1 VKRLALGLA
10 LFAAVVLPARADA
23 PRLSNGTLTPRSAS
37 GGLEAAVQMLVRAG
51 DAPRWIGW
59 SVASDR
65 PRESCCWE
73 SWNGNQG
80 CYGCRLE
87 GDASSTGLKQA
98 APGVVRLEG
107 DPTLLVLLR
116 AEKGVVTKMKHVSGE
131 CPLDGGGTTL
141 FFLTDVKSAESV
153 RFLATFLATSGER
166 SERRLADQAL
176 SALAMHADAAA
187 LDVLIDRARTGAS
200 THVRG
205 QSLFWLGQRAG
216 DKAVATIT
224 RAIEDDPET
233 EVKKKAV
240 FALSQLP
247 KDEGVPLLIQQA
259 RANKNAAV
267 RKQAFFWLGQSKDP
281 RALHFFEEVLK

>member
-1 VKRLALGLA
+1 MKRLALAFLV
-10 LFAAVVLPARADA
+10 AALPALADA
-23 PRLSNGTLTPRSAS
+23 QRLSNGTLVTRSAA
-37 GGLEAAVQMLVRAG
+37 GGLETAVQTLVRGG

-65 PRESCCWE
+65 PRESCCHE
-73 SWNGNQG
+73 CWNGGN
-80 CYGCRLE
+80 CCPGCRLE
-87 GDASSTGLKQA
+87 GDASAKSQNPA

-116 AEKGVVTKMKHVSGE
+116 AEKGVITKLKHVSGE

-141 FFLTDVKSAESV
+141 FFLSDAKGAESA
-153 RFLATFLATSGER
+153 RFLATLIAASGER

-176 SALAMHADAAA
+176 GALAVHADPMA
-187 LDVLIDRARTGAS
+187 LDILIDRARTGA
-200 THVRG
+200 TIHLRG
-205 QSLFWLGQRAG
+205 QALFWLAQRAG
-216 DKAVATIT
+216 DKAVATIA

-259 RANKNAAV
+259 RGNKNAAV

-281 RALHFFEEVLK
+281 RALRFFEEILK

>member
-1 VKRLALGLA
+1 MKRLALGLVLVA
-10 LFAAVVLPARADA
+10 TAVLPALADP
-23 PRLSNGTLTPRSAS
+23 PRLTNGTLVTRSAS
-37 GGLEAAVQMLVRAG
+37 GGLETAVQALVRAG

-65 PRESCCWE
+65 PRESCCYE
-73 SWNGNQG
+73 CRHGGN
-80 CYGCRLE
+80 CCPGCRLE
-87 GDASSTGLKQA
+87 GDASTSGPRQT

-116 AEKGVVTKMKHVSGE
+116 AENGVITKIKQVSGE

-141 FFLTDVKSAESV
+141 FFLSDAKSAESL
-153 RFLATFLATSGER
+153 RFLATLVAASGER
-166 SERRLADQAL
+166 TEQRLADQAL
-176 SALAMHADAAA
+176 ATLAMHADPMA
-187 LDVLIDRARTGAS
+187 LDILIDRARTGA
-200 THVRG
+200 TVHLRG
-205 QSLFWLGQRAG
+205 QALFWLAQRAG
-216 DKAVATIT
+216 DRAVATIA
-224 RAIEDDPET
+224 RAIEDPAT

-281 RALHFFEEVLK
+281 RALRFLEEVLK